1 MKALE
6 VHRRTQEHAKS
17 ITESIQPMSFLFC
30 KEKITQAKEVPCPI
44 IVLRRTSSGIALVPH
59 LCSDAG
65 EGAADCAG
73 KNSKDH
79 VASHWPQEIGRICVL
94 LGGVLLLPA
103 GISKGH
109 L

>member
-1 MKALE
+1 M
-6 VHRRTQEHAKS
+6 
-17 ITESIQPMSFLFC
+17 
-30 KEKITQAKEVPCPI
+30 
-44 IVLRRTSSGIALVPH
+44 PH